1 MKIRGLMFAAV
12 MSAIGMSAAGAQEKL
27 VIDSWGGKFPK
38 SVTEFVA
45 KKFKAETGAD
55 IEFITGGTI
64 DRLNKAKLMK
74 ARPESDI
81 TFTTAHVGWLYVN
94 DGLFEKL
101 DLSKIPNAKN
111 LFSTS
116 KISDYHLAV
125 YGYVYT
131 IAYRTDLTPKG
142 IEFTTWEDLWRPEL
156 KGMISAAD
164 FDPSHVISVAAHL
177 AGAPAA
183 HWEKGQDKL
192 RALKPNFKAF
202 FTNDA
207 NSIQLFSSGET
218 PVQVLL
224 SSNGYHMMK
233 QGVPMKIVVPK
244 EGAVLGIDT
253 ISITK
258 GTKKADLAY
267 KFINIVLSPEVQK
280 GWAESEKRS
289 PAVSN
294 VKLSDETAKLPG
306 VMTTEEQW
314 KTMTLPMDQ
323 KVRAEK
329 LGEWRKWFTENMI
342 AK

>member
-1 MKIRGLMFAAV
+1 MRTRSAFIAAV
-12 MSAIGMSAAGAQEKL
+12 VLLAGVKLAAAETL

-38 SVTEFVA
+38 SVEEFIVG
-45 KKFKAETGAD
+45 KFKTETGAD
-55 IEFITGGTI
+55 VEFITGGTI

-74 ARPESDI
+74 AQPESDI

-101 DLSKIPNAKN
+101 DLSRMPNAAN
-111 LFSTS
+111 LISTA
-116 KISDYHLAV
+116 KISDYHVAA

-131 IAYRTDLTPKG
+131 IAYRTDMVPEG
-142 IEFTTWEDLWRPEL
+142 ITFETWEDLWHPEL

-177 AGAPAA
+177 AGADVAT
-183 HWEKGQDKL
+183 WEKGQEKL
-192 RALKPNFKAF
+192 LALKPNFKAF

-224 SSNGYHMMK
+224 SSNGYHMME

-253 ISITK
+253 VAITK
-258 GTKKADLAY
+258 GSKNLDLAY
-267 KFINIVLSPEVQK
+267 KFINIVLSREVQK
-280 GWAESEKRS
+280 EWSEAEMRS
-289 PAVSN
+289 PAVAGVAIDPAVAS
-294 VKLSDETAKLPG
+294 LPG

-314 KTMTLPMDQ
+314 TSLTLPLDQ

-329 LGEWRKWFTENMI
+329 LTEWRKWFTENMI
-342 AK
+342 AN